1 MVMKQIRIVLSGV
14 LFSNLLISQT
24 DKTVLTFA
32 KSIEQEKKA
41 EYVPAIET
49 MKNSGDTLSY
59 DVVIRLGWLNYK
71 AGFTKNAIHYY
82 KKAIDV
88 KPSSIEPR
96 YGFGFPA
103 YLLADYTSL
112 IEQDKK
118 ILEIDPNNKTINGN
132 LGSIYF
138 YQKDYVKALPFFEKV
153 VSLYPFD
160 YDNNLYIAWSY
171 LYLGKSTEAEKH
183 FNRVLLYAPQDK
195 SAQDGL
201 TAIKKTIVNQTLL
214 TAFSKSYELSDKS
227 DYKGAITPLKE
238 VYDKSSYEM
247 NLRLGWLSYLAG
259 LQTESFNYYKLA
271 NEIMP
276 NAVEPKLGAVYPA
289 SVLGNK
295 TEMKSYYESVLKLD
309 PNNTYTHYNLGM
321 LDYGKKDYASALS
334 HFEKV
339 ISLYPSD
346 TDGLLMLAWTK
357 LQLLKTSE
365 AKELF
370 NKVLCF
376 SPNNASALLGL
387 NSKAESETKKKTGF

>member
-14 LFSNLLISQT
+14 LFSTAIISQT

-41 EYVPAIET
+41 EYLPAIET

-112 IEQDKK
+112 IDQDLK

-153 VSLYPFD
+153 LNLYPFD

-183 FNRVLLYAPQDK
+183 FNRVLLYAPNDK

-201 TAIKKTIVNQTLL
+201 TAIKKTIANEKLL

-227 DYKGAITPLKE
+227 DYKGAISPLKE

-259 LQTESFNYYKLA
+259 LQIESVGYYKLA

-276 NAVEPKLGAVYPA
+276 NAIEPKLGAVYPA
-289 SVLGNK
+289 SV
-295 TEMKSYYESVLKLD
+295 
-309 PNNTYTHYNLGM
+309 
-321 LDYGKKDYASALS
+321 
-334 HFEKV
+334 
-339 ISLYPSD
+339 
-346 TDGLLMLAWTK
+346 
-357 LQLLKTSE
+357 
-365 AKELF
+365 
-370 NKVLCF
+370 
-376 SPNNASALLGL
+376 
-387 NSKAESETKKKTGF
+387 